1 MVRYFKCPCQRPWL
15 KLGSDEK
22 GDRMSARAAG
32 VSGSVWYALLKTS
45 WQIVPLIRLPCT
57 VHDPL
62 KCRSNN
68 QQRKNLNSYI
78 CMRSVHQL
86 THSNVPRLS
95 WRVTNQFPYWCRNYI
110 PNLETSTFL
119 ALSSNR
125 RLFQDWPYILNSIA
139 QPWGYHQYLQG
150 CVVLRRPAG
159 VVWLL
164 ENQVSDIKCSC
175 ECLQNAQVLS
185 WSTVGRSEDRKTL

>member
-139 QPWGYHQYLQG
+139 QPWGYRQYFQG
-150 CVVLRRPAG
+150 CVVPVCRSAG
-159 VVWLL
+159 VVWFLVKKYL
-164 ENQVSDIKCSC
+164 ILNVHASVCRM
-175 ECLQNAQVLS
+175 LT
-185 WSTVGRSEDRKTL
+185 WSTVDRSEDRKTL